1 MKTFSQE
8 FEEYKNSLVGKGS
21 LAEESFLF
29 WTKNFLNQPQPLNP
43 NDLLSGKIYSFEYLD
58 ILEKPKKF
66 INKRPVVFFAGFGT
80 GEKKDVFSGIDLILI
95 PPMIKI
101 PLFNRIMSVYE
112 SSIRRN
118 IEMQERGEIRDQI
131 PLKTDFEIL
140 NNVFS
145 GIPFKNSYRSWDI
158 KKVRDLREIPYQDWT
173 KIVYLFTRSIQG
185 TPIEEIY
192 KKNMT

>member
-29 WTKNFLNQPQPLNP
+29 WTKNFLNQPQQLNP

-66 INKRPVVFFAGFGT
+66 INKRPVVFFTGFGT
-80 GEKKDVFSGIDLILI
+80 GEKKDIFSGIDLILI